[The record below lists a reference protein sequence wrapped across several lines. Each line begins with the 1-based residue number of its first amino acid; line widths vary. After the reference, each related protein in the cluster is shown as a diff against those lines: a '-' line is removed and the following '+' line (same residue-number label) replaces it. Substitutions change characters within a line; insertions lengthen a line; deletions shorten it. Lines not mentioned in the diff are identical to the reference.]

1 MKPTNSEIVVRDAT
15 DLVDPLR
22 KLYGNEI
29 NFREKVFAVYMD
41 NYNRVI
47 GFFPISV
54 GGYDCTTI
62 DPRVVFSSA
71 MTSGAS
77 KVILSHNHPSGNLEP
92 SPQDISIT
100 KRIVEGGKLLN
111 VEILDHIIVT
121 DSNYMSIRRNHNE
134 IFG

>member
-1 MKPTNSEIVVRDAT
+1 
-15 DLVDPLR
+15 
-22 KLYGNEI
+22 
-29 NFREKVFAVYMD
+29 
-41 NYNRVI
+41 
-47 GFFPISV
+47 
-54 GGYDCTTI
+54 
-62 DPRVVFSSA
+62 